1 LIQVK
6 DQEKIVVETM
16 TINYLQDHKLTPLDQ
31 EAIVKI
37 MGAEMDQEKDSKK
50 SDRQFYKTTLIT
62 TEVLTTE

>member
-1 LIQVK
+1 
-6 DQEKIVVETM
+6 M